1 MFDMD
6 GLLVD
11 SEPLWL
17 EAETAVMARL
27 GADWTPADQVQLLG
41 GSLNRTVRYWSAITA
56 CRSGRAPAN
65 WWPR

>member
-1 MFDMD
+1 MTHRDDARTPVMFDMD

-27 GADWTPADQVQLLG
+27 GLEPERLGVDEQPVHVEEDGVSPGRRPA
-41 GSLNRTVRYWSAITA
+41 
-56 CRSGRAPAN
+56 
-65 WWPR
+65 